1 VRSRDALLRKL
12 VDFAPDAVLVIDSSG
27 LIVYANPQAERLF
40 GYENEQLLRLHVD
53 ALVPERH
60 RNRHAAHRHNYA
72 QDPRTREMGASSTE
86 LSARRSDG
94 YEFPVEIRLSTL
106 EVGDERLVATAVR
119 DVTERRLAATKIR
132 AARDEAERANA
143 LKGRFLATASHDL
156 RQPLQTLQLLNG
168 ALLRQVSDSS
178 SRELLGNQHDVLT
191 NMAGLLN
198 SLLDI
203 SRLESGDNKPRLE
216 DIDIT
221 DLFQDLRLEFESVA
235 TAQGLTLLVETSA
248 HIIHTDRVL
257 FRQVIENLLSN
268 AIKYTKSGT
277 VSLKCEMQGADLAIE
292 VADTGIGIP
301 QDQLALIFE
310 EFYQVRRQSRHP
322 GVGLGLAIVKRLVGV
337 LGLSISVTSEPG
349 GGSRFRLVM
358 PALLVTAAAP
368 RRLTS
373 TEQSNPSSAVT
384 NAVILLVEDD
394 EAVRR
399 ATALYLKAIGYVTI
413 TATGIADAQRVLR
426 ESKHTPD
433 IIVSDYHLGPDE
445 TGAELIELVRSHL
458 GKALPALLLSGDTSA
473 ALHALS
479 NTGSYRLLSKPVDAE
494 LLGQTI
500 AQLLTPSN

>member
-1 VRSRDALLRKL
+1 VRSRDALLRNL
-12 VDFAPDAVLVIDSSG
+12 VDFAPDAVLVIDATG

-60 RNRHAAHRHNYA
+60 RNRHAAHRHDYA

-94 YEFPVEIRLSTL
+94 FEFPVEIRLSTL
-106 EVGDERLVATAVR
+106 EVDGERLVATAVR

-198 SLLDI
+198 NLLDI
-203 SRLESGDNKPRLE
+203 SKLDGDGNQPRLE
-216 DIDIT
+216 DVSVAE
-221 DLFQDLRLEFESVA
+221 LFYDMRLEFESVA
-235 TAQGLTLLVETSA
+235 NAQGLSLRVTNGPHL
-248 HIIHTDRVL
+248 IHTDRIL
-257 FRQVIENLLSN
+257 FRQVLENLLSN
-268 AIKYTKSGT
+268 AIKYTKEGT
-277 VSLKCEMQGADLAIE
+277 VSLRCEMQGADLAIE
-292 VADTGIGIP
+292 VADTGVGIP
-301 QDQLALIFE
+301 QDQLASIFE
-310 EFYQVRRQSRHP
+310 EFYQVKRLSRRP

-337 LGLSISVTSEPG
+337 LGLSIRVSSEPG
-349 GGSRFRLVM
+349 SGTRFRVIV
-358 PALLVTAAAP
+358 PAKLIAATAPQEAKIETCSNAAGSGP
-368 RRLTS
+368 
-373 TEQSNPSSAVT
+373 
-384 NAVILLVEDD
+384 NAVVLLVEDD

-399 ATALYLKAIGYVTI
+399 ATALFLKAIGYVTI
-413 TATGIADAQRVLR
+413 TASGIADAKRVLR
-426 ESKHTPD
+426 ESKASPD
-433 IIVSDYHLGPDE
+433 IIVTDYHLGTDE
-445 TGAELIELVRSHL
+445 TGAELIDYVRKEM
-458 GKALPALLLSGDTSA
+458 GKTLPALLLSGDTSA

-479 NTGSYRLLSKPVDAE
+479 DTGSYRLLSKPVDADI
-494 LLGQTI
+494 LARTI
-500 AQLLTPSN
+500 AQLLLPRA